1 LFKSD
6 KSAFAVLDFNVCAH
20 GENVLNSGSQGAGRP
35 RTQLDVFLKLKE
47 FGGIL
52 LHSDE
57 SVSLSIVRVGPY
69 LDHLVCIPPF
79 IDYLFR
85 VLNFLVSLF

>member
-1 LFKSD
+1 
-6 KSAFAVLDFNVCAH
+6 
-20 GENVLNSGSQGAGRP
+20 
-35 RTQLDVFLKLKE
+35 LKLKE

-52 LHSDE
+52 LHSEE

-69 LDHLVCIPPF
+69 LGLILVCIPPF

-85 VLNFLVSLF
+85 VSEFSGFFNLIYCRSRCSFF